1 MNLRSVFKLLRLRK
15 NLVNYSSKLLNLHA
29 KYLVNP
35 MSVLL
40 SVPKRIKRLMND
52 YLMNPLCEILSSLLS
67 LFGKAFFIQITVIKI
82 DNELGYIL

>member
-52 YLMNPLCEILSSLLS
+52 
-67 LFGKAFFIQITVIKI
+67 
-82 DNELGYIL
+82 